1 MVVVVGVRVVA
12 AVVGNLAV
20 VVVPQEVSRQEV
32 ALVFIACAHAP

>member
-1 MVVVVGVRVVA
+1 MVVVVGIRVVT

-20 VVVPQEVSRQEV
+20 VVVPQGVSRQEV